1 MSGKGTGSTMAL
13 SGIRILDFGQIAM
26 VPIGTSYLA
35 DFGAEVIK
43 VESFANL
50 DPGRR
55 GDTMAVDAHPD
66 PDRNLLFAR
75 YNQNKLGVLINL
87 KKPKGVALA
96 KKLISISDV
105 VIENF
110 TVDVMPRLGLGYEEL
125 RKVKPDIIM
134 LSASF
139 GGQTGPYRD
148 FRAQGF
154 VLAALQGID
163 DLTGWPDRGPVS
175 PASAFGDHYI
185 PFMYVVQIIAA
196 LEYRSRTGKGQF
208 IDGSSFEGCLDALDT
223 ALTDYSVNGRV
234 LSRRGNRHSLA
245 APHGVYQC
253 QGEQRW
259 CTIAVFNDAEW
270 QSFCNVLGNPGWTS
284 QAKFSTLLGRLE
296 NVDELDQLVQEWTRS
311 QQAEDVALK
320 LQQAGIAAEVVK
332 NIKDLH
338 EDAQLTYRNHYWE
351 PEEPGLEAFTFESPS
366 ARLSKTPARFQR
378 RYPLLGEHNDYV
390 FRELLGLDLQEYNRL
405 IEEEVIH

>member
-1 MSGKGTGSTMAL
+1 MSGKGADRPMAL
-13 SGIRILDFGQIAM
+13 SGVRILDFGQIAM
-26 VPIGTSYLA
+26 VPIGTSFLA

-55 GDTMAVDAHPD
+55 GDTMAVDTPPD

-96 KKLISISDV
+96 KKLVGISDV

-110 TVDVMPRLGLGYEEL
+110 TVGVMSRLGLGYEEL
-125 RKVKPDIIM
+125 RKAKADIIM

-163 DLTGWPDRGPVS
+163 DLTGWPDLGPVS

-185 PFMYVVQIIAA
+185 PFMYAVQIMAA

-208 IDGSSFEGCLDALDT
+208 IDGSSFEGCLDVLDT
-223 ALTDYSVNGRV
+223 AITDYSVNGRV
-234 LSRRGNRHSLA
+234 LKRRGNRHPA
-245 APHGVYQC
+245 VAPHGVYQC
-253 QGEQRW
+253 QGDERW
-259 CTIAVFNDAEW
+259 CAIAVFSDAEW
-270 QSFCNVLGNPGWTS
+270 QSFARVLNLTWTS
-284 QAKFSTLLGRLE
+284 EARFSTLLGRLE
-296 NVDELDQLVQEWTRS
+296 NVDALDHLVEEWTRP

-320 LQQAGIAAEVVK
+320 LQRAGIAAEVVK

-338 EDAQLTYRNHYWE
+338 EDAQLTYRKHYWE
-351 PEEPGLEAFTFESPS
+351 PEEPGLAPFTFESPS

-390 FRELLGLDLQEYNRL
+390 FRELLGLDAEEYTQL
-405 IEEEVIH
+405 IEEKVVY